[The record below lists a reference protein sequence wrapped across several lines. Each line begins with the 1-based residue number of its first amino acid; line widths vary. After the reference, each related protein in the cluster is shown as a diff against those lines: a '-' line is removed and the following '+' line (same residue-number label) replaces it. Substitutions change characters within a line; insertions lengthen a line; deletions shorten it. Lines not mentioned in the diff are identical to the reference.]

1 MKTKIMNLFRMM
13 EKSLKMERSGEMGKS
28 LKSLKSLMQI
38 FATYATY
45 ASAIFVG
52 KESNESTVR
61 YALWSRISLTK
72 PLQNPY
78 LTLTR
83 FRLSLG
89 SNLSRFSLASLICL
103 CMLTVG
109 VGDVLGASWT
119 LSYTDF
125 NSDGYAY
132 NDGDH
137 TKDGISYNTSNVM
150 RNGSNIQFKAS
161 SGTLYNK
168 TAMPGN
174 ITKITAGGGVTI
186 KVGAAQN
193 PSSGTT
199 VTSGSAISGSYKYF
213 WIKKTNS
220 GAATMS
226 SITVEY
232 AVPACT
238 VSFNTGAGNPT
249 VASRTE
255 ASGGAGITLPSTSDL
270 TPACSGD
277 GWELYGWTT
286 SAYGSSSTTT
296 APTTTLAGLAGDTY
310 YPSSNETLYAVYRK
324 ADGAPESTSVTY
336 TINGNW
342 TTDNGNWT
350 KVDGN
355 NLDGTLASG
364 KYGLNSGS
372 STATSPVSYS
382 EISGI
387 QFTGSKSSKGAG
399 SVEFLY
405 GSGSSWTSLGSKS
418 IANTLTWS
426 VDPAVSGN
434 LKIVFTRTNGNIYI
448 ASIKVTYTNAS
459 YFYWSNPTCCTPLGS
474 VNGSISENNPT
485 SVTLTWSAVSGAE
498 KYQVKVPGSSSHNN
512 WTDVNTTSV
521 TVTKSCGTAYTAYF
535 RAIDTNGS
543 HCSEG
548 PESTLAIPAVSWTVT
563 STGIT
568 HATASP
574 TIPSTTCSG
583 FSTTISPATG
593 YALPADITVTNASK
607 SWNSSTGALSIS
619 SVTGNV
625 SITITPTCVSPV
637 ITADPADANYYVGDS
652 PDALSVTATLA
663 SGTLTY
669 LWKVSTN
676 GGSTWSD
683 AAGTNNAAT
692 YSGAS
697 LSTASAGTLKFKCI
711 VGNSEGGCSVE
722 SGVATITVA
731 NASYFPNGKTL
742 FFEAKTKEE
751 SAWKDNAQCKAWFR
765 DCDSGCGEAPW
776 TYWQTDGDSNKK
788 YYAVV
793 IPSTGDYPYVT
804 IQRFSD
810 YTGNTPWGEGGAQT
824 YSTGG
829 GSNVIKS
836 TCASGECLSWS
847 PTSMQI
853 YLRGDITND
862 EWASNIGEMTDQNG
876 GIWSYTYANYSSS
889 GSTLAFKLYTNYN
902 TWIGNTTD
910 NSNAV
915 LEGMRDG
922 STYNIT
928 ATYNIVDHSLV
939 MSKTFVKGTVHFNL
953 QGHGS
958 AISDLT
964 NVTVGSK
971 ISAPSAPSAS
981 GWHFIG
987 WYKEAG
993 CTNAWNF
1000 ASDVVSE
1007 TMTLYAKWV
1016 QTFTVTYNSHGGSGT
1031 MTDSNSPYD
1040 SGSTVTVKSN
1050 TFTAPT
1056 GKEFDHW
1063 NTAADNSGASYAP
1076 AATFAISANTT
1087 LYAQWRDIDY
1097 TVTMAQSPAAGAEL
1111 TGGTTSAHYGGTINI
1126 STNVPSGYRFTGWTA
1141 SPSVTFA
1148 DASATSTSFTM
1159 PAGNVTVTAH
1169 FQQTHTV
1176 TWKNNGENYGD
1187 PVVYDHGAALAF
1199 PAGTPSAPSSC
1210 SGKVFVGWTSDP
1222 EITSETST
1230 EPTLITAGG
1239 AVNTDLIY
1247 RAVFADVTGSP
1258 ISWTQVT
1265 SVSVGDEVVIA
1276 EIDDNT
1282 KELTG
1287 FNTTITTANNFGM
1300 GTTFTTT
1307 PAATMVWTVEAGNSA
1322 SQFSFKNGDYYLNL
1336 ASNNNYLNGSETK
1349 NANSSWTVTTSN
1361 SRAKITNASQ
1371 TDRSIMYK
1379 TSGRFAS
1386 YKKSHGDYEGGDGTY
1401 YYYVILYKKIGGVS
1415 YDNYIT
1421 QCCSLKPVTGLAE
1434 SGKTATSVTLS
1445 WTAPSPTT
1453 GIDHLELRNASTD
1466 AKIGSNIAVGTTTTT
1481 VSGLIECETYS
1492 YKIVSVGASCE
1503 TSSEVVDAQPFSG
1516 AKTVTYNYHEG
1527 SGDPASFT
1535 TSCGNTTTTL
1545 PTPTRTNYRFDGW
1558 YTEASGGILKGGGG
1572 DSYTPDATVELHAQW
1587 TRVYTVTYAYAGG
1600 SGSCAGGSY
1609 AAGETVTTCATA
1621 TKAGS
1626 TLTGWMRSDNSAT
1639 VTKGNTFT
1647 MPASNVTLTAVWE
1660 DTPYTL
1666 TQDVGSHTTKGHA
1679 GTTITSG
1686 MTSPSGLD
1694 LTYTISDNSYA
1705 LPKAVTI
1712 SGGGQTWTLGTNY
1725 TWSLS
1730 EDKHSATLHIEA
1742 DLTITADV
1750 TVTVTEKARYTVIW
1764 DEHGSTTTEYYAADD
1779 NTVTLKTGIADCGEK
1794 KFYGWTEDAEFVS
1807 NSTTPPTMAS
1817 SGAISGNK
1825 HYYAIFGDKS
1835 GGDGFVLV
1843 TSIVAGEGYYMATG
1857 LTSSDKVYTG
1867 QNASNSYG
1875 SCTANNSTGSSFS
1888 GETLL
1893 SFPTAAKSLTVAISN
1908 GKFSLYDGTSYLGA
1922 ANSNSLIFDGDPVYE
1937 WKLSTN
1943 KIQSQ
1948 TYTSRYIK
1956 RNTSNE
1962 RVCAYETTSGVADMY
1977 LYKPNISWTNFS
1989 KTCTLY
1995 DIEITTPSG
2004 GEVTTTPA
2012 AGTGVAGEGQTIT
2025 VNVTP
2030 NSCKYLSALKY
2041 NDGSDHAISI
2051 ASTPYT
2057 FTMPASDVTVTATFA
2072 DKSVS
2077 SISANTATHRTL
2089 MQNTSFEGEQIRVT
2103 YNNGETEDL
2112 AWNASGLTFSGYNMS
2127 TLGNQTVSV
2136 AYVGSCGSANT
2147 SYDIE
2152 VTDGIPVTFSDCGIT
2167 ETIKYDPDALVN
2179 LDSKNG
2185 AYACSGWEFVGW
2197 SESSV
2202 AANSTSFTPV
2212 RNFNASTARTLYAVY
2227 AHQRVN
2233 GSSVEEYESADMVA
2247 DLKEGARYV
2256 LATYVH
2262 SSHHEYGYTALLP
2275 TVTDT
2280 YYLNGTHSGSD
2291 GFAMSEDRNAANSYV
2306 YHTTT
2311 TFAANAHWQL
2321 MADGSGYWQLYN
2333 KTAGKYL
2340 DLSGHVNGYVGVST
2354 TPSGKIVISNVNESV
2369 GDNNSQLNAKHSTC
2383 DNSVRLNWD
2392 RGSSRFNQYAA
2403 QSMRFIT
2410 KDEYFSSTPPCA
2422 PRSATF
2428 HGNGGTVIASG
2439 GSPTGGDLTIREAT
2453 RDAGITTPTAEYED
2467 CDGKSWSFI
2476 GWADHEV
2483 DVTRVPV
2490 LTTDLLNDGG
2500 GNKPH
2505 AITTDDEEF
2514 WAVYTN
2520 QGEPM
2525 TQYGTISFSMS
2536 DIRLDYHTDE
2546 TEVTKTVPAMGD
2558 YTFGYKRVGHQSNTG
2573 IQFESTTGEFYNKTS
2588 LGRVNAI
2595 SFNTF
2600 VVGGVNNLKV
2610 YVGDAEKATT
2620 YELTAAELQ
2629 VVGTTYTYYPSHNCE
2644 YVYIKNYNSYVC
2656 VEGISIEFG
2665 KGTKVWATTPDCK
2678 RVTLSGDIYATSIN
2692 GRGIMA
2698 VTPLRVNAY
2707 QLDPSAG
2714 IVISSNS
2721 SDVYFSTDRN
2731 ANFAK
2736 AAANQPKTSVTV
2748 NAGLDGNL
2756 STDIYVHYKPSSVGD
2771 GIPADVMVSANLAI
2785 PDPGVTASHPIHV
2798 RNLPEKFVIA
2808 AKVGATWYALPADM
2822 NAETNPSG
2830 VVIEVDETNM
2840 TATAPNT
2847 CSYTIWPVKTT
2858 NGEYDRYAINTAH
2871 YDGNAFGERVRFSA
2885 INNGNKGLWAN
2896 NATSGNGIRN
2906 YAAITSTSDGGTTE
2920 NTNPSYEWKIT
2931 ATVADGQWQYTLQ
2944 TDQTQNNR
2952 YLRYWSAAAGG
2963 PKWGTYASGEQNL
2976 YFLPV
2981 TEVEPFEMQV
2991 VEWYPTKVLIQ
3002 TDAALASPTVKVN
3015 SESVASPVLTN
3026 KGGKLWEIS
3035 GLPLESNPTKS
3046 MTVAFT
3052 ADEKNYACT
3061 KTVPIIISREAKT
3074 QASEPFATLGAA
3086 IYTKSDVVVR
3096 DGAVLT
3102 VNGSNAANTFND
3114 VTIYPT
3120 SKISVP
3126 SDKKLTVHA
3135 LTFFGGID
3143 EIYDGSAYS
3152 INKYGVPELSLKGT
3166 LHKSIAQIDYVMR
3179 VDDSQMYSLTVPYE
3193 VNLADIT
3200 YWDGTSMG
3208 TLGDKLWVSAYDGAA
3223 RANKD
3228 MSHTWIWEANFASKG
3243 LEEKLKAGV
3252 GYTISADLQAGV
3264 GSTYSILRMP
3274 MVNNVANDGTE
3285 LAKTVRVEAYGRE
3298 SAVSDN
3304 HKGWNLV
3311 GNPYMVSI
3319 SGGDADS
3326 KLVVGYLQETGT
3338 GPWEWVDDEYRY
3350 VTIPADN
3357 GQDYWQEKFSSATLK
3372 PFKNFF
3378 LQIAT
3383 SGDLSFALAS
3393 RQDAPARYLEAQK
3406 REVEFEINLANGSHE
3421 DHTGLLIAEEYSPA
3435 YEINADLE
3443 KMENAMAVYTL
3454 TGGYKLAYNALSPDD
3469 AEQLIPVGYVA
3480 NIAGTYTFDLDETSD
3495 VSEVEHIWLTDYEL
3509 SRVVD
3514 LIDGVYEFTT
3524 SNGRNESRF
3533 ALSVELKDE
3542 QQTPT
3547 GILNAKANDGRALKF
3562 IWQDKMYIMRN
3573 GVIYDATGK
3582 KVR

>member
-1 MKTKIMNLFRMM
+1 MTIKIETIMKANFNIEKNVRNSHSINALCALRKSHGLGLLLCALLFGNLQVWGATYTAVA
-13 EKSLKMERSGEMGKS
+13 SLTDGKS
-28 LKSLKSLMQI
+28 YILV
-38 FATYATY
+38 A
-45 ASAIFVG
+45 G
-52 KESNESTVR
+52 
-61 YALWSRISLTK
+61 
-72 PLQNPY
+72 
-78 LTLTR
+78 
-83 FRLSLG
+83 
-89 SNLSRFSLASLICL
+89 
-103 CMLTVG
+103 
-109 VGDVLGASWT
+109 
-119 LSYTDF
+119 
-125 NSDGYAY
+125 GYAI
-132 NDGDH
+132 
-137 TKDGISYNTSNVM
+137 TASSSTSNW
-150 RNGSNIQFKAS
+150 ID
-161 SGTLYNK
+161 GTD
-168 TAMPGN
+168 
-174 ITKITAGGGVTI
+174 V
-186 KVGAAQN
+186 
-193 PSSGTT
+193 SDD
-199 VTSGSAISGSYKYF
+199 ISGSTLTTTATDIVWVAKKYTSGGTSWSF
-213 WIKKTNS
+213 KNGTKYIQNNS
-220 GAATMS
+220 GNTYRNMTYGTTESKYTISSGKIFSTGATSKYLNYVSPSGFRMYASNEGSYSFTFYELDEACSNSVAVSEGSKTHVS
-226 SITVEY
+226 SIAFSSTSVATCSSTASERQVTITLTPNTGYNAPTNLTLGGTVTPTKISGPTGSGPY
-232 AVPACT
+232 TYVYQFAQNANGTTTFGATCTAKTTT
-238 VSFNTGAGNPT
+238 VSFNQ
-249 VASRTE
+249 
-255 ASGGAGITLPSTSDL
+255 
-270 TPACSGD
+270 
-277 GWELYGWTT
+277 
-286 SAYGSSSTTT
+286 
-296 APTTTLAGLAGDTY
+296 
-310 YPSSNETLYAVYRK
+310 
-324 ADGAPESTSVTY
+324 
-336 TINGNW
+336 NG
-342 TTDNGNWT
+342 
-350 KVDGN
+350 
-355 NLDGTLASG
+355 
-364 KYGLNSGS
+364 
-372 STATSPVSYS
+372 
-382 EISGI
+382 
-387 QFTGSKSSKGAG
+387 
-399 SVEFLY
+399 
-405 GSGSSWTSLGSKS
+405 
-418 IANTLTWS
+418 
-426 VDPAVSGN
+426 
-434 LKIVFTRTNGNIYI
+434 
-448 ASIKVTYTNAS
+448 
-459 YFYWSNPTCCTPLGS
+459 
-474 VNGSISENNPT
+474 
-485 SVTLTWSAVSGAE
+485 
-498 KYQVKVPGSSSHNN
+498 
-512 WTDVNTTSV
+512 
-521 TVTKSCGTAYTAYF
+521 
-535 RAIDTNGS
+535 
-543 HCSEG
+543 
-548 PESTLAIPAVSWTVT
+548 
-563 STGIT
+563 
-568 HATASP
+568 
-574 TIPSTTCSG
+574 
-583 FSTTISPATG
+583 
-593 YALPADITVTNASK
+593 
-607 SWNSSTGALSIS
+607 
-619 SVTGNV
+619 
-625 SITITPTCVSPV
+625 
-637 ITADPADANYYVGDS
+637 
-652 PDALSVTATLA
+652 
-663 SGTLTY
+663 
-669 LWKVSTN
+669 
-676 GGSTWSD
+676 
-683 AAGTNNAAT
+683 
-692 YSGAS
+692 
-697 LSTASAGTLKFKCI
+697 
-711 VGNSEGGCSVE
+711 
-722 SGVATITVA
+722 
-731 NASYFPNGKTL
+731 
-742 FFEAKTKEE
+742 
-751 SAWKDNAQCKAWFR
+751 
-765 DCDSGCGEAPW
+765 
-776 TYWQTDGDSNKK
+776 
-788 YYAVV
+788 
-793 IPSTGDYPYVT
+793 
-804 IQRFSD
+804 
-810 YTGNTPWGEGGAQT
+810 GEGGQT
-824 YSTGG
+824 
-829 GSNVIKS
+829 
-836 TCASGECLSWS
+836 
-847 PTSMQI
+847 TS
-853 YLRGDITND
+853 
-862 EWASNIGEMTDQNG
+862 
-876 GIWSYTYANYSSS
+876 
-889 GSTLAFKLYTNYN
+889 K
-902 TWIGNTTD
+902 
-910 NSNAV
+910 
-915 LEGMRDG
+915 
-922 STYNIT
+922 T
-928 ATYNIVDHSLV
+928 ATYGQAMPTPIAVPTRTHYTFGGYYDGAGGTGTQYYTNTGASARNWD
-939 MSKTFVKGTVHFNL
+939 KT
-953 QGHGS
+953 S
-958 AISDLT
+958 AT
-964 NVTVGSK
+964 
-971 ISAPSAPSAS
+971 A
-981 GWHFIG
+981 
-987 WYKEAG
+987 
-993 CTNAWNF
+993 
-1000 ASDVVSE
+1000 
-1007 TMTLYAKWV
+1007 TLYAKW
-1016 QTFTVTYNSHGGSGT
+1016 TENALTNYRTMCCNIEAATGLSASALSGT
-1031 MTDSNSPYD
+1031 S
-1040 SGSTVTVKSN
+1040 V
-1050 TFTAPT
+1050 
-1056 GKEFDHW
+1056 
-1063 NTAADNSGASYAP
+1063 
-1076 AATFAISANTT
+1076 
-1087 LYAQWRDIDY
+1087 R
-1097 TVTMAQSPAAGAEL
+1097 L
-1111 TGGTTSAHYGGTINI
+1111 T
-1126 STNVPSGYRFTGWTA
+1126 WT
-1141 SPSVTFA
+1141 
-1148 DASATSTSFTM
+1148 
-1159 PAGNVTVTAH
+1159 
-1169 FQQTHTV
+1169 
-1176 TWKNNGENYGD
+1176 
-1187 PVVYDHGAALAF
+1187 
-1199 PAGTPSAPSSC
+1199 APSSTTGI
-1210 SGKVFVGWTSDP
+1210 SKLQVVDGGGTVKVDNLAANAT
-1222 EITSETST
+1222 T
-1230 EPTLITAGG
+1230 
-1239 AVNTDLIY
+1239 
-1247 RAVFADVTGSP
+1247 ADVTG
-1258 ISWTQVT
+1258 
-1265 SVSVGDEVVIA
+1265 
-1276 EIDDNT
+1276 
-1282 KELTG
+1282 LT
-1287 FNTTITTANNFGM
+1287 
-1300 GTTFTTT
+1300 
-1307 PAATMVWTVEAGNSA
+1307 
-1322 SQFSFKNGDYYLNL
+1322 
-1336 ASNNNYLNGSETK
+1336 
-1349 NANSSWTVTTSN
+1349 
-1361 SRAKITNASQ
+1361 
-1371 TDRSIMYK
+1371 
-1379 TSGRFAS
+1379 
-1386 YKKSHGDYEGGDGTY
+1386 
-1401 YYYVILYKKIGGVS
+1401 
-1415 YDNYIT
+1415 
-1421 QCCSLKPVTGLAE
+1421 
-1434 SGKTATSVTLS
+1434 
-1445 WTAPSPTT
+1445 
-1453 GIDHLELRNASTD
+1453 
-1466 AKIGSNIAVGTTTTT
+1466 
-1481 VSGLIECETYS
+1481 ECETYTF
-1492 YKIVSVGASCE
+1492 KIKSVGAGDCDTYSATVE
-1503 TSSEVVDAQPFSG
+1503 ATPFSG

-1527 SGDPASFT
+1527 TGSPASFVT
-1535 TSCGNTTTTL
+1535 ACGSTSTTL
-1545 PTPTRTNYRFDGW
+1545 PTPTRENYRFDGW
-1558 YTEASGGILKGGGG
+1558 YTEASGGTRKGGGG
-1572 DSYTPDATVELHAQW
+1572 DSYTPDATITLHAQW

-1609 AAGETVTTCATA
+1609 AAGETVTTCSTA

-1626 TLTGWMRSDNSAT
+1626 TLTGWTRSDNSAT
-1639 VTKGNTFT
+1639 VTNGNTFT
-1647 MPASNVTLTAVWE
+1647 MPASNVTLTAVWV

-1666 TQDVGSHTTKGHA
+1666 TQNIGSHTTKGY
-1679 GTTITSG
+1679 TTATIKSG
-1686 MTSPSGLD
+1686 DLASSCLD
-1694 LTYTISDNSYA
+1694 LTYTISDNAYA
-1705 LPKAVTI
+1705 LPKTVTI
-1712 SGGGQTWTLGTNY
+1712 TGGGQTWTLGTNY

-1742 DLTITADV
+1742 DLTISADV

-1779 NTVTLKTGIADCGEK
+1779 NNVTMKGGIADCGEK

-1807 NSTTPPTMAS
+1807 NPTTPPTMAS

-1825 HYYAIFGDKS
+1825 HYYAIYADAAVPANPGYNKVTTISAGTYIIASASKAYGGGDAAVDASPSDGVIASLPSGAKELTVTLGTGDNTGYFAISYDNSGTTTYIYGGDKS
-1835 GGDGFVLV
+1835 LSTTTTANYNWSLGTG
-1843 TSIVAGEGYYMATG
+1843 TYAGEIISKYTKESKIYY
-1857 LTSSDKVYTG
+1857 LQQNSSVFRCYTHT
-1867 QNASNSYG
+1867 Q
-1875 SCTANNSTGSSFS
+1875 
-1888 GETLL
+1888 
-1893 SFPTAAKSLTVAISN
+1893 TVAYMYKKQTTTYSN
-1908 GKFSLYDGTSYLGA
+1908 FA
-1922 ANSNSLIFDGDPVYE
+1922 
-1937 WKLSTN
+1937 
-1943 KIQSQ
+1943 
-1948 TYTSRYIK
+1948 
-1956 RNTSNE
+1956 
-1962 RVCAYETTSGVADMY
+1962 
-1977 LYKPNISWTNFS
+1977 

-1995 DIEITTPSG
+1995 DIDIADTDDG
-2004 GEVTTTPA
+2004 IVTTTPS
-2012 AGTGVAGEGQTIT
+2012 AGTGAAGEGQTVI
-2025 VNVTP
+2025 VDVTP

-2147 SYDIE
+2147 SYSIE
-2152 VTDGIPVTFSDCGIT
+2152 ITDGIPVTFSDCGIT
-2167 ETIKYDPDALVN
+2167 TVRKYEPGDVVPVETTA
-2179 LDSKNG
+2179 G
-2185 AYACSGWEFVGW
+2185 EYACAGWEFVGW

-2227 AHQRVN
+2227 ANVRTDWISAFNTSELRGGATYVIVYRGYSYDYALLNTVASTNYLN
-2233 GSSVEEYESADMVA
+2233 GQQLATACSTITEPGSPSKD
-2247 DLKEGARYV
+2247 RYV
-2256 LATYVH
+2256 LEVTPTAPMKWQLVPNGDYYSLYNAATNKYLKITTDQH
-2262 SSHHEYGYTALLP
+2262 ALL
-2275 TVTDT
+2275 TSSCEDKFTIANGYNDSQLSLKSFNASASD
-2280 YYLNGTHSGSD
+2280 YYL
-2291 GFAMSEDRNAANSYV
+2291 
-2306 YHTTT
+2306 
-2311 TFAANAHWQL
+2311 
-2321 MADGSGYWQLYN
+2321 YWYN
-2333 KTAGKYL
+2333 
-2340 DLSGHVNGYVGVST
+2340 
-2354 TPSGKIVISNVNESV
+2354 
-2369 GDNNSQLNAKHSTC
+2369 
-2383 DNSVRLNWD
+2383 
-2392 RGSSRFNQYAA
+2392 SSRYFEGWTTA
-2403 QSMRFIT
+2403 QGLFLLT
-2410 KDEYFSSTPPCA
+2410 NVETFSSNPPCA
-2422 PRSATF
+2422 PQSAVF
-2428 HGNGGTVIASG
+2428 HGNGGTVIADG
-2439 GSPTGGDLTIREAT
+2439 GSPIGGDLTIREAT

-2505 AITTDDEEF
+2505 TIATDGEEF

-2573 IQFESTTGEFYNKTS
+2573 IQLESGTGEFYNKTS

-2678 RVTLSGDIYATSIN
+2678 RVTLSGDIYATSTN

-2714 IVISSNS
+2714 IVITSNS

-2756 STDIYVHYKPSSVGD
+2756 SKDIYVHYKPSSVGD

-2920 NTNPSYEWKIT
+2920 NTNPSYEWIIT
-2931 ATVADGQWQYTLQ
+2931 TTVADGQWQYTLQ

-3015 SESVASPVLTN
+3015 SEAVASPVLTT

-3061 KTVPIIISREAKT
+3061 KTVPIIISRGTKT
-3074 QASEPFATLGAA
+3074 QADAPFATLGAA

-3126 SDKKLTVHA
+3126 SEKKLTVHA

-3143 EIYDGSAYS
+3143 EIYDGSAYA

-3179 VDDSQMYSLTVPYE
+3179 VDDSQMYSLTVPYD

-3228 MSHTWIWEANFASKG
+3228 MSHTWIYEADFVSKG
-3243 LEEKLKAGV
+3243 MEAELKAGV

-3406 REVEFEINLANGSHE
+3406 REVEFEINLANGSHQ

-3469 AEQLIPVGYVA
+3469 ASQPVPVGYVA
-3480 NIAGTYTFDLDETSD
+3480 NVAGTYTFDLDETSD

-3514 LIDGVYEFTT
+3514 LIDDVYEFTT

-3547 GILNAKANDGRALKF
+3547 GILNAEANDGRTLKF

-3582 KVR
+3582 QVKGGLK

>member
-1 MKTKIMNLFRMM
+1 MKNSILEKARWLRDVALATSKNNGARVAREWLKYAAMFVMLFTIGSGNVWGAENTITLTYNSFGLTTTYAKKTATVSSIGFTVDQGYKGDGNVIQMNSSKGSGILYNTTAIKGLKSIAVTVSKGSKKYTITTGTSEKPTANSQTGTTTKTFNAKSGDTYFQLEVSGASYFSKIVITYDDSQTYHEWDGSNQFTTSTGGSTLKAVPSLCEWAIEPFGWCSEENYASGTYPTDKIWFESDEWPAGNTDLYALYRVGSDPYYYYSTKPTIYTITYNLTNVTKDDEQSYSCMSDMADEVGMRNFYGYFKPAAGYTLDASCISITMGGSPVNSSNYSWNTEYSYPGHDYTAELYMTKITGNVVVTVT
-13 EKSLKMERSGEMGKS
+13 GKS
-28 LKSLKSLMQI
+28 CTQLADATNLVVQNPSTLDATKVKFTWTLGAGTSTNAAKQVFTLTKVGGASQSKDLTKTTTSGTVALSGLSDGTYNWSIQAI
-38 FATYATY
+38 GDGVSYCDGNVVEGPSFTICTKDVSAVTPTVNATTSITKTGATANWTAVSDADHYTVKVYAGATATGSAVKTYTDVTGTSQAITGLTAGTQYCVTVQAHDACSHDSHIGTGGVFTTDAATLYTVTFHNAAGDAPEAVTQKTEGGTVNIPSAEACDGWEFAGWKIG
-45 ASAIFVG
+45 SAQ
-52 KESNESTVR
+52 SSTTSDPTGSG
-61 YALWSRISLTK
+61 YITSALWPKTDYVPAENIDVYAVFSKTEGGGSPVEDVLN
-72 PLQNPY
+72 Q
-78 LTLTR
+78 TLT
-83 FRLSLG
+83 G
-89 SNLSRFSLASLICL
+89 I
-103 CMLTVG
+103 TV
-109 VGDVLGASWT
+109 T
-119 LSYTDF
+119 SYTDF
-125 NSDGYAY
+125 S
-132 NDGDH
+132 
-137 TKDGISYNTSNVM
+137 
-150 RNGSNIQFKAS
+150 
-161 SGTLYNK
+161 NK
-168 TAMPGN
+168 TATSSAVYAGN
-174 ITKITAGGGVTI
+174 SAGGNSSIQLRSKNSNSGVVMTASGGNVTKVTVEWNSNTSSGRTLDIYGKNSAYTAATDLYDASTQGKKLGSIVCGTSTELTIDGDYAYIGFRSRSGAMYLTSVTI
-186 KVGAAQN
+186 TIGGGGTTTWRSDPPCESEYTVTYNAGDAT
-193 PSSGTT
+193 SGTAPIDPNSPYAAGSQVTILGNTGNLAKTDKVFGGWSLTLGGSKAYDAGGTIASLTGNVTLYPYWVNPPYT
-199 VTSGSAISGSYKYF
+199 VTFDAEGG
-213 WIKKTNS
+213 TC
-220 GAATMS
+220 GTS
-226 SITVEY
+226 SL
-232 AVPACT
+232 
-238 VSFNTGAGNPT
+238 
-249 VASRTE
+249 TE
-255 ASGGAGITLPSTSDL
+255 ASGGAGVTLPAATA
-270 TPACSGD
+270 TCAPA
-277 GWELYGWTT
+277 GWSFYGWATSASGSTT
-286 SAYGSSSTTT
+286 SAPTTVGTTGATYYPESDITLHAVYVNSGTYNSNPVCHEVTIGSHSNGTVNVNSSTTSPQSVT
-296 APTTTLAGLAGDTY
+296 QGATVNIAAT
-310 YPSSNETLYAVYRK
+310 PSSGYNFT
-324 ADGAPESTSVTY
+324 TW
-336 TINGNW
+336 TITKTTGGN
-342 TTDNGNWT
+342 D
-350 KVDGN
+350 
-355 NLDGTLASG
+355 
-364 KYGLNSGS
+364 
-372 STATSPVSYS
+372 
-382 EISGI
+382 
-387 QFTGSKSSKGAG
+387 
-399 SVEFLY
+399 
-405 GSGSSWTSLGSKS
+405 
-418 IANTLTWS
+418 
-426 VDPAVSGN
+426 
-434 LKIVFTRTNGNIYI
+434 
-448 ASIKVTYTNAS
+448 
-459 YFYWSNPTCCTPLGS
+459 
-474 VNGSISENNPT
+474 
-485 SVTLTWSAVSGAE
+485 
-498 KYQVKVPGSSSHNN
+498 
-512 WTDVNTTSV
+512 
-521 TVTKSCGTAYTAYF
+521 
-535 RAIDTNGS
+535 
-543 HCSEG
+543 
-548 PESTLAIPAVSWTVT
+548 VT
-563 STGIT
+563 STLLG
-568 HATASP
+568 
-574 TIPSTTCSG
+574 
-583 FSTTISPATG
+583 
-593 YALPADITVTNASK
+593 
-607 SWNSSTGALSIS
+607 
-619 SVTGNV
+619 
-625 SITITPTCVSPV
+625 
-637 ITADPADANYYVGDS
+637 
-652 PDALSVTATLA
+652 
-663 SGTLTY
+663 
-669 LWKVSTN
+669 
-676 GGSTWSD
+676 
-683 AAGTNNAAT
+683 
-692 YSGAS
+692 
-697 LSTASAGTLKFKCI
+697 
-711 VGNSEGGCSVE
+711 
-722 SGVATITVA
+722 A
-731 NASYFPNGKTL
+731 NA
-742 FFEAKTKEE
+742 
-751 SAWKDNAQCKAWFR
+751 
-765 DCDSGCGEAPW
+765 
-776 TYWQTDGDSNKK
+776 
-788 YYAVV
+788 
-793 IPSTGDYPYVT
+793 
-804 IQRFSD
+804 
-810 YTGNTPWGEGGAQT
+810 
-824 YSTGG
+824 
-829 GSNVIKS
+829 
-836 TCASGECLSWS
+836 
-847 PTSMQI
+847 
-853 YLRGDITND
+853 
-862 EWASNIGEMTDQNG
+862 
-876 GIWSYTYANYSSS
+876 
-889 GSTLAFKLYTNYN
+889 
-902 TWIGNTTD
+902 TT
-910 NSNAV
+910 A
-915 LEGMRDG
+915 
-922 STYNIT
+922 
-928 ATYNIVDHSLV
+928 
-939 MSKTFVKGTVHFNL
+939 
-953 QGHGS
+953 
-958 AISDLT
+958 
-964 NVTVGSK
+964 
-971 ISAPSAPSAS
+971 
-981 GWHFIG
+981 
-987 WYKEAG
+987 
-993 CTNAWNF
+993 
-1000 ASDVVSE
+1000 
-1007 TMTLYAKWV
+1007 
-1016 QTFTVTYNSHGGSGT
+1016 
-1031 MTDSNSPYD
+1031 
-1040 SGSTVTVKSN
+1040 
-1050 TFTAPT
+1050 
-1056 GKEFDHW
+1056 
-1063 NTAADNSGASYAP
+1063 
-1076 AATFAISANTT
+1076 
-1087 LYAQWRDIDY
+1087 
-1097 TVTMAQSPAAGAEL
+1097 
-1111 TGGTTSAHYGGTINI
+1111 
-1126 STNVPSGYRFTGWTA
+1126 
-1141 SPSVTFA
+1141 
-1148 DASATSTSFTM
+1148 STSFTM
-1159 PAGNVTVTAH
+1159 PDYDVTVSATFTAKVMC
-1169 FQQTHTV
+1169 TI
-1176 TWKNNGENYGD
+1176 TWNVNGSTYTTGGPSDEAESGTKWSALTLPTAPADNTLSDCDRTKFVGWSTSQLFGD
-1187 PVVYDHGAALAF
+1187 GN
-1199 PAGTPSAPSSC
+1199 SAPSDLFKS
-1210 SGKVFVGWTSDP
+1210 TSDDNADSHT
-1222 EITSETST
+1222 ITGTT
-1230 EPTLITAGG
+1230 TF
-1239 AVNTDLIY
+1239 Y
-1247 RAVFADVTGSP
+1247 AVFAKGSGDGWEKVSSAPDNWCGDYLLAYEASASSVYVWNGSTDASNYVEATPSDGLISKPTGGVEITIEHFGETANYAIKVKEGTNKDKYFKGNS
-1258 ISWTQVT
+1258 SNGFTLEDTQQNT
-1265 SVSVGDEVVIA
+1265 TIGSVEDIGFTFTNSSSY
-1276 EIDDNT
+1276 
-1282 KELTG
+1282 LR
-1287 FNTTITTANNFGM
+1287 FNTTSGQTRFRYYKSSTAQQSSYK
-1300 GTTFTTT
+1300 TI
-1307 PAATMVWTVEAGNSA
+1307 ALY
-1322 SQFSFKNGDYYLNL
+1322 QQ
-1336 ASNNNYLNGSETK
+1336 ASNYS
-1349 NANSSWTVTTSN
+1349 
-1361 SRAKITNASQ
+1361 
-1371 TDRSIMYK
+1371 
-1379 TSGRFAS
+1379 
-1386 YKKSHGDYEGGDGTY
+1386 DYA
-1401 YYYVILYKKIGGVS
+1401 
-1415 YDNYIT
+1415 T
-1421 QCCSLKPVTGLAE
+1421 QCCTLKPVTNLAV
-1434 SGKTATSVTLS
+1434 SSTTANSVTLT

-1527 SGDPASFT
+1527 SGSPASFT
-1535 TSCGNTTTTL
+1535 TSCGNITTTL

-1558 YTEASGGILKGGGG
+1558 YTEASGGTRKGGGG
-1572 DSYTPDATVELHAQW
+1572 DSYTPDATITLHAQW
-1587 TRVYTVTYAYAGG
+1587 TRVYTVSYAYAGG
-1600 SGSCAGGSY
+1600 SGSCAAGGPY
-1609 AAGETVTTCATA
+1609 AEGETVTTCSTA

-1626 TLTGWMRSDNSAT
+1626 TLTGWTRSDNSAT

-1647 MPASNVTLTAVWE
+1647 MPASNVTLTAVWV

-1666 TQDVGSHTTKGHA
+1666 TQNIGSHTTKGY
-1679 GTTITSG
+1679 TTATIKSG
-1686 MTSPSGLD
+1686 DLASSGLD
-1694 LTYTISDNSYA
+1694 LTYTISDNAYA

-1712 SGGGQTWTLGTNY
+1712 TGGGQTWTLGTNY

-1742 DLTITADV
+1742 DLTISADV
-1750 TVTVTEKARYTVIW
+1750 TVTVAEKARYTVIW
-1764 DEHGSTTTEYYAADD
+1764 DEHGSMTTEYYAADD
-1779 NTVTLKTGIADCGEK
+1779 NNVTMKGGIADCGEK

-1807 NSTTPPTMAS
+1807 HATTPPTMAS

-1843 TSIVAGEGYYMATG
+1843 TSITAGEGYYMATG

-1875 SCTANNSTGSSFS
+1875 SCTANNSTGSSFR

-1893 SFPTAAKSLTVAISN
+1893 AFPTAAKSLTVAISN

-1922 ANSNSLIFDGDPVYE
+1922 ANSNSLIFDDDPVYE
-1937 WKLSTN
+1937 WKLSDN

-1948 TYTSRYIK
+1948 SYTSRYIK
-1956 RNTSNE
+1956 RNTGNE
-1962 RVCAYETTSGVADMY
+1962 RVCAYETTSGVADMH
-1977 LYKPNISWTNFS
+1977 LYKPNVSWTNFS

-2012 AGTGVAGEGQTIT
+2012 AGTGVAGEGQTVT

-2112 AWNASGLTFSGYNMS
+2112 AWNDASLTFSGYNMS
-2127 TLGNQTVSV
+2127 TLGEQTVSV
-2136 AYVGSCGSANT
+2136 AYSGSCGSANT
-2147 SYDIE
+2147 SYSIE
-2152 VTDGIPVTFSDCGIT
+2152 ITDGIPVTFSDCGIT
-2167 ETIKYDPDALVN
+2167 TVRKYEPGDVVPVETTA
-2179 LDSKNG
+2179 G
-2185 AYACSGWEFVGW
+2185 EYACAGWEFVGW

-2227 AHQRVN
+2227 ANVRTDWISAFNTSELRGGATYVIVYRGYSYDYALLNTVASTNYLN
-2233 GSSVEEYESADMVA
+2233 GQQLATACSTITEPGSPSKD
-2247 DLKEGARYV
+2247 RYV
-2256 LATYVH
+2256 LEVTPTAPMKWQLVPNGDYYSLYNAATNKYLKITTDQH
-2262 SSHHEYGYTALLP
+2262 ALL
-2275 TVTDT
+2275 TSSCEDKFTIANGYNDSQLSLKSFNASASD
-2280 YYLNGTHSGSD
+2280 YYL
-2291 GFAMSEDRNAANSYV
+2291 
-2306 YHTTT
+2306 
-2311 TFAANAHWQL
+2311 
-2321 MADGSGYWQLYN
+2321 YWYN
-2333 KTAGKYL
+2333 
-2340 DLSGHVNGYVGVST
+2340 
-2354 TPSGKIVISNVNESV
+2354 
-2369 GDNNSQLNAKHSTC
+2369 
-2383 DNSVRLNWD
+2383 
-2392 RGSSRFNQYAA
+2392 SSRYFEGWTTA
-2403 QSMRFIT
+2403 QGLFLLT
-2410 KDEYFSSTPPCA
+2410 NVETFSSNPPCA
-2422 PRSATF
+2422 PQSAVF
-2428 HGNGGTVIASG
+2428 HGNGGTVIADG
-2439 GSPTGGDLTIREAT
+2439 GSPIGGDLTIREAT

-2505 AITTDDEEF
+2505 TIATDGEEF

-2573 IQFESTTGEFYNKTS
+2573 IQLESGTGEFYNKTS

-2610 YVGDAEKATT
+2610 YVGDAEKSTT

-2678 RVTLSGDIYATSIN
+2678 RVTLSGDIYATSTN

-2714 IVISSNS
+2714 IVITSNS

-2756 STDIYVHYKPSSVGD
+2756 SKDIYVHYKPSSVGD

-2920 NTNPSYEWKIT
+2920 NTNPSYEWIIT
-2931 ATVADGQWQYTLQ
+2931 TTVADGQWQYTLQ

-3015 SESVASPVLTN
+3015 SEAVASPVLTT

-3061 KTVPIIISREAKT
+3061 KTVPIIISRGTKT
-3074 QASEPFATLGAA
+3074 QADAPFATLGAA

-3126 SDKKLTVHA
+3126 SEKKLTVHA

-3143 EIYDGSAYS
+3143 EIYDGSAYA

-3179 VDDSQMYSLTVPYE
+3179 VDDSQMYSLTVPYD

-3223 RANKD
+3223 RAKKD

-3393 RQDAPARYLEAQK
+3393 RQNSPARYLEAQK

-3421 DHTGLLIAEEYSPA
+3421 DHTGLLIAEQYSPA

-3443 KMENAMAVYTL
+3443 KMIGSMSVYTIY
-3454 TGGYKLAYNALSPDD
+3454 GGYNLAYNALSPDE
-3469 AEQLIPVGYVA
+3469 AKQFIPIGYVA
-3480 NIAGTYTFDLDETSD
+3480 PSAGEYTFSLDDNSD
-3495 VSEVEHIWLTDYEL
+3495 VNEIDHIYLTDYQE
-3509 SRVVD
+3509 SVTVD
-3514 LIDGVYEFTT
+3514 LMEQDYIFMTT
-3524 SNGRNESRF
+3524 SGKNESRF
-3533 ALSVELKDE
+3533 AINATLKEETD
-3542 QQTPT
+3542 TPT
-3547 GILNAKANDGRALKF
+3547 DIDIINGGGDLDGEKPIKF
-3562 IWQDKMYIMRN
+3562 IYHDKMYILRN
-3573 GVIYDATGK
+3573 GVLYDATGK
-3582 KVR
+3582 KVK